1 MLPLKHFCICCY
13 FPSESS
19 FFPLN
24 LLAICGPRSHQVLR
38 VSLHYSVSE
47 KYKRSG
53 HHLFPTVLN
62 SLASFPFVDWNFT
75 VVLYSLVFYEGLQH
89 YQ

>member
-1 MLPLKHFCICCY
+1 M
-13 FPSESS
+13 
-19 FFPLN
+19 
-24 LLAICGPRSHQVLR
+24 
-38 VSLHYSVSE
+38 SLHYSVSE

-53 HHLFPTVLN
+53 RHLFPTVLN